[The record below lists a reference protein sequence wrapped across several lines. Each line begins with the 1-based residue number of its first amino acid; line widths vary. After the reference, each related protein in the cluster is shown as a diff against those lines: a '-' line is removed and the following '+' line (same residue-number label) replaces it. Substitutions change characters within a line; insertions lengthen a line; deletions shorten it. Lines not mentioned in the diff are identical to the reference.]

1 MKKIILLILM
11 LGFTM
16 DLFAQA
22 DPLHQERQEE
32 YIGPTEPEIVQKL
45 KQWQDLK
52 FGLMMTWGPYSQ
64 WGVVEGWSICNE
76 EWIQRRNG
84 RYENYDLYKIDYTN
98 LQKTF
103 NPEKFEPEKWVR
115 AAKSAGMKYIVA
127 MAKHHDGFCMFDT
140 KTTTYNITDPSC
152 PFSQNPRANVV
163 DEILAVFREEGF
175 WTGIYYSKPDW
186 STEYYWWPYY
196 ATPDRHVNYDP
207 AKHPKRWQKFK
218 DYTYNQI
225 EELMSNYGNIDI
237 LWLDGAWVRPIDNMP
252 EKYKEW
258 AQKKN
263 WNQDI
268 DMARIAKMARNYQ
281 PELLIVDRWVKS
293 EYENYL
299 TPENR
304 IPENM
309 IPYPWESCITSTPG
323 WSYTPNAEFKSAHQL
338 INILV
343 NVVSKGGNLLLNIG
357 PAPDGTWPADAYDRL
372 EKIGEWMK
380 VNSEAIYETRTAAPY
395 KKGKVCFTRKKNKD
409 TVYAVYLPDENE
421 RTLPAVIQ
429 INNMQPV
436 NNADIFMLGV
446 KEKLTWETTEDG
458 IVVNIPDSI
467 RKNPPCEHAWV
478 IKIPK
483 LKNQ

>member
-1 MKKIILLILM
+1 MKKYIIILLLIIT
-11 LGFTM
+11 GYVM

-22 DPLHQERQEE
+22 DPLHHQHQKD
-32 YIGPTEPEIVQKL
+32 YIAPTEPAIQKKL
-45 KQWQDLK
+45 EKWQDLK

-84 RYENYDLYKIDYTN
+84 RYENYDLYKIDYDN

-103 NPEKFEPEKWVR
+103 NPEKFQPERWVK
-115 AAKSAGMKYIVA
+115 AAKSAGMKYVVA

-140 KTTTYNITDPSC
+140 KATNYKITDPTC
-152 PFSQNPRANVV
+152 PFSKNPRSDVV
-163 DEILAVFREEGF
+163 GEIIDVFRDEGF
-175 WTGIYYSKPDW
+175 WTGVYFSKPDW

-207 AKHPKRWQKFK
+207 VKYPERWQNFK

-225 EELMSNYGNIDI
+225 EELMSNYGNIDV

-252 EKYKEW
+252 EKYRDW

-268 DMARIAKMARNYQ
+268 DMARIAKMARGYQ

-293 EYENYL
+293 EFENYL

-304 IPENM
+304 IPEQM

-323 WSYTPNAEFKSAHQL
+323 WSYTPNAEFKSARQL
-338 INILV
+338 LNILV
-343 NVVSKGGNLLLNIG
+343 NIVSKGGNLLLNIG

-372 EKIGEWMK
+372 EKIGDWMS
-380 VNSEAIYETRTAAPY
+380 VNSEAIYATRAMAPY
-395 KKGKVCFTRKKNKD
+395 KEGKVCLTRKKD
-409 TVYAVYLPDENE
+409 TNTIYAIYLATEDESLPPSKIWLNSIQPDD
-421 RTLPAVIQ
+421 
-429 INNMQPV
+429 
-436 NNADIFMLGV
+436 NAEITMLGV
-446 KEKLTWETTEDG
+446 EDKLIWEKVG
-458 IVVNIPDSI
+458 KGFVVEIPESI
-467 RKNPPCEHAWV
+467 QKNPPCNYAWV
-478 IKIPK
+478 IKI
-483 LKNQ
+483 NN